1 MPVSGRPRGFS
12 MDLPTNPT
20 LNRASMDNASSQR
33 SSLDVLSRTPSVLAA
48 WGAGTIFS
56 RSPAQPINIPS
67 AKHEPSDTSGP
78 PPPDTPRRKTGKIN
92 GLDYYEWCELVR
104 SSSL

>member
-1 MPVSGRPRGFS
+1 MPVTGRPRGFS
-12 MDLPTNPT
+12 MDIPST
-20 LNRASMDNASSQR
+20 LNRESMDSLASQQR
-33 SSLDVLSRTPSVLAA
+33 TSLDVLSRTPSVLAA

-56 RSPAQPINIPS
+56 RSPAINIPAAKS
-67 AKHEPSDTSGP
+67 APAAPPGPS
-78 PPPDTPRRKTGKIN
+78 PPDTPRRRQAGKIN